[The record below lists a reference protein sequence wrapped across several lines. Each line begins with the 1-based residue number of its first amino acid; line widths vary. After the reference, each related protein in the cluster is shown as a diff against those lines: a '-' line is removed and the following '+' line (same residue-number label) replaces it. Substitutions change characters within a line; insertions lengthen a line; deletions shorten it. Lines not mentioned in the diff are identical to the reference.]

1 MSETPVKHNR
11 GGDSQRIAQF
21 QLQGNAAER
30 YERWVVP
37 FVGGPMAPPLLD
49 LADLQPG
56 ERVLD
61 LATGTGMLARLAAR
75 RVTPDGAVTGL
86 DLNDEMLK
94 AARELPLPPGLKIEW
109 RQGSAQALPFDDG
122 AFDVVL
128 CQQAFQFFPN
138 RMAALHQM
146 RRVLGSSGRVAL
158 SVFTGPSPYFMA
170 MRDAVARHVS
180 AEAARGSAAG
190 FSLADAEEFGSLLKA
205 AGFHNVLVHQ
215 VQLTLRLP
223 APDEFVLQHL
233 SAMPLAEG
241 VARVSNEARAALVA
255 DMTEAMSAYV
265 DGYGLAVPQEIN
277 VATGHV

>member
-1 MSETPVKHNR
+1 MSDTPIKHSTD
-11 GGDSQRIAQF
+11 GESQRMVQF

-37 FVGGPMAPPLLD
+37 FVSHPMALPLLD

-75 RVTPDGAVTGL
+75 RVTPGGAVTGL

-94 AARELPLPPGLKIEW
+94 AARELPLPAGLKIEW
-109 RQGSAQALPFDDG
+109 RQGSAQVLPFDDG
-122 AFDVVL
+122 AFDVVV
-128 CQQAFQFFPN
+128 CQQGFQFFPD
-138 RMAALHQM
+138 RIAALHQM
-146 RRVLGSSGRVAL
+146 RRVLRVKGRVAL
-158 SVFTGPSPYFMA
+158 SVFTGPSPFFMA
-170 MRDAVARHVS
+170 EREAVARHVS
-180 AEAARGSAAG
+180 AEAIRSTTAG
-190 FSLADAEEFGSLLKA
+190 FSLGDAEEFGDLLKG
-205 AGFHNVLVHQ
+205 AGFHNVLVHH
-215 VQLTLRLP
+215 VPLTLRLP

-233 SAMPLAEG
+233 SATPLAENI
-241 VARVSNEARAALVA
+241 ARVSNQARAALIA
-255 DMTEAMSAYV
+255 DMEEAMSPYI